1 MCATTSEEG
10 FVPGWA
16 GAERGR
22 TPSAGKQ
29 MSFPSPTVCLSEG
42 MWGAAGLGQQL
53 GFLKPKAK
61 LGVKHP

>member
-1 MCATTSEEG
+1 M
-10 FVPGWA
+10 PGWA

-29 MSFPSPTVCLSEG
+29 MSFPSPTVCCSEG

-53 GFLKPKAK
+53 GFLRLNAK
-61 LGVKHP
+61 FGVKHP